1 MEVPNSAGDYA
12 HGFQAEV
19 SADGT
24 DWTSVTTCAGTG
36 SSEVVS
42 FPAQT
47 AHYVEVVLTQSVS
60 PNWWS
65 VDELYLLN

>member
-1 MEVPNSAGDYA
+1 V
-12 HGFQAEV
+12 QV
-19 SADGT
+19 SSNGT
-24 DWTSVTTCAGTG
+24 SWTTVASCTGTS

-47 AHYVEVVLTQSVS
+47 DQYLQVTLTQSIS

>member
-1 MEVPNSAGDYA
+1 
-12 HGFQAEV
+12 V

-24 DWTSVTTCAGTG
+24 DWTPVASCTGTG

-47 AHYVEVVLTQSVS
+47 DQYVEVTLTQSVS
-60 PNWWS
+60 PSWWS
-65 VDELYLLN
+65 VDELYLRD

>member
-1 MEVPNSAGDYA
+1 V
-12 HGFQAEV
+12 AEV
-19 SADGT
+19 TAAVGT
-24 DWTSVTTCAGTG
+24 S

-47 AHYVEVVLTQSVS
+47 GQYVEVSLTQSIS

-65 VDELYLLN
+65 VDELYLLH